1 LVLHIKHKKDTH
13 FYQGESVAIIDPSAA
28 DKFTD
33 ERSGM
38 EYFEAKIQITP
49 GGLEQMKQDG
59 IFVLPGMPVEAM
71 IKVGGRTVLSYF
83 IKPFQDMFAR
93 VFREE

>member
-1 LVLHIKHKKDTH
+1 
-13 FYQGESVAIIDPSAA
+13 
-28 DKFTD
+28 
-33 ERSGM
+33 
-38 EYFEAKIQITP
+38 
-49 GGLEQMKQDG
+49 MKQDG